1 MNLREFRAL
10 ELAKLF
16 EIEKKLLQKYGN
28 DEKKAERVKTLVQSL
43 AAKIY
48 NLRTFTLTDFLFTV
62 HQYAAEFEEFSEL
75 IPSVKTIEELLKEDW
90 G

>member
-16 EIEKKLLQKYGN
+16 EIEKKLQQKYGN
-28 DEKKAERVKTLVQSL
+28 DEKKVERIKTLVQSL

-48 NLRTFTLTDFLFTV
+48 NLRTFTLADFLFTV
-62 HQYAAEFEEFSEL
+62 HQYAAEFEEFAEL
-75 IPSVKTIEELLKEDW
+75 MPSVEVVKELLKSDE
-90 G
+90 